1 MYCHIFLQNC
11 CNNFNSHQ
19 HRMRL
24 SIFCT
29 IAKFSSLTIFNNDLK
44 IFFSSLIFF
53 SLNERIL
60 RKENMINKNQ
70 FSLPNKLGRHEQWKG
85 GALAKLLGRNQL
97 FYNVPGYY
105 FHSQLRS
112 QNQRIVCVMCVYH
125 YLHQRRIS
133 LIITC

>member
-1 MYCHIFLQNC
+1 
-11 CNNFNSHQ
+11 
-19 HRMRL
+19 MRL

-85 GALAKLLGRNQL
+85 GALAKLLGRN
-97 FYNVPGYY
+97 
-105 FHSQLRS
+105 
-112 QNQRIVCVMCVYH
+112 
-125 YLHQRRIS
+125 
-133 LIITC
+133 